1 MKLELL
7 GQVDMQNRGLLL
19 DWVRTFLPVSY
30 WTFTLRILTVLQ
42 PPWLSKIFFF
52 TSIFFFFFYCILLT
66 IAGLL
71 FLHSAVKL
79 PSFYRALLLTQ
90 LQIVFAPS
98 LLDGLCAS
106 SPSDCLGFGHLVR
119 TAPFH
124 SCLCS
129 FWIIYLT
136 VLSVLSSYIY
146 PFNRRHWHV
155 VSMV

>member
-30 WTFTLRILTVLQ
+30 WTFTLRIITVLHDCQ
-42 PPWLSKIFFF
+42 RFFYLY
-52 TSIFFFFFYCILLT
+52 FFFYCILLT

-90 LQIVFAPS
+90 LQIVFAP
-98 LLDGLCAS
+98 
-106 SPSDCLGFGHLVR
+106 H
-119 TAPFH
+119 H
-124 SCLCS
+124 
-129 FWIIYLT
+129 
-136 VLSVLSSYIY
+136 
-146 PFNRRHWHV
+146 
-155 VSMV
+155 